1 MESGGS
7 FPPKYENFRARI
19 LKHPKEVDLVMPRKE
34 ENTVEVVTFSQHM
47 IESAIV
53 IQVYEGK
60 GEENPQLVRQKRR
73 SKKIEPTLKNPKSA
87 NSSLGI
93 PISKVLLFPSNI
105 YVEFQV
111 ENLLCYLFLLLWRIS
126 RLQIPGPTSN
136 THHLLPI
143 VHHSMVNDPV
153 GENVVNKSTI
163 SVE

>member
-111 ENLLCYLFLLLWRIS
+111 ENLLCYLFLLL
-126 RLQIPGPTSN
+126 
-136 THHLLPI
+136 
-143 VHHSMVNDPV
+143 
-153 GENVVNKSTI
+153 
-163 SVE
+163 

>member
-34 ENTVEVVTFSQHM
+34 ENTVEVVTFSPEKKNKEKNRKALTIEADSQHM

-60 GEENPQLVRQKRR
+60 GEESPQLVRQKRR

-111 ENLLCYLFLLLWRIS
+111 ENLLCYLFLLL
-126 RLQIPGPTSN
+126 
-136 THHLLPI
+136 
-143 VHHSMVNDPV
+143 
-153 GENVVNKSTI
+153 
-163 SVE
+163 